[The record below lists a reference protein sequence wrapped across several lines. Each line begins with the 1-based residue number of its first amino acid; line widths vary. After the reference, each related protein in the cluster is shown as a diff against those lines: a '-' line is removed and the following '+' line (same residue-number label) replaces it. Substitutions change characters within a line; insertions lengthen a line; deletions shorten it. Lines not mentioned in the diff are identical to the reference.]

1 MPVLPEG
8 DNDTITDNDRTRR
21 VRGRELADLL
31 CGECFICSL
40 TRSVCIMN
48 VRYVWYLSGRSFFVI
63 VARAAGS
70 CCEIKV

>member
-1 MPVLPEG
+1 MCAGTESDRAASHLLTPRAWFWHRVDVPVLPEG
-8 DNDTITDNDRTRR
+8 ENDTITDNDRTRR

-48 VRYVWYLSGRSFFVI
+48 V
-63 VARAAGS
+63 
-70 CCEIKV
+70 